1 MNVNGINNTNIVP
14 FGRKVEKPSDGSY
27 RQGQEKFL
35 RQTSFQELKNK
46 LDAIKTRNPETNKP
60 LLDSR
65 IAVALASSGNENR
78 QFSLN
83 PYKAKNID
91 IIRETPPAIRGVST
105 DIEI

>member
-27 RQGQEKFL
+27 RQSQDKFI
-35 RQTSFQELKNK
+35 RQSSFQELKNK
-46 LDAIKTRNPETNKP
+46 LDAIRTQNPETNKP

-65 IAVALASSGNENR
+65 IAVALASSGNQNR
-78 QFSLN
+78 QFSLSV
-83 PYKAKNID
+83 YKSQNID
-91 IIRETPPAIRGVST
+91 IVRETPAANRGIAT